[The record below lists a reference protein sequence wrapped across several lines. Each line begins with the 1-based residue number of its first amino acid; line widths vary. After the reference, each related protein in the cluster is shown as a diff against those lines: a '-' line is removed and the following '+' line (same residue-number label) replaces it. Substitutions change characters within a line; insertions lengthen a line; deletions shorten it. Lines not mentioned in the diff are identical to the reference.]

1 MNRKML
7 LGGIAAFGLSLL
19 IPASG
24 IAANTADIIGQY
36 KCEGTNA
43 DGRTYKGK
51 VAISKQGNAYY
62 LRWVVGK
69 NQNFTGVGVLEGN
82 VLAVSYY
89 GSFTGVVAYRVEDSS
104 RLVGKWTT
112 PTAKGQVST
121 EVLTK

>member
-7 LGGIAAFGLSLL
+7 LGGMAAFGLSLL
-19 IPASG
+19 TPASG
-24 IAANTADIIGQY
+24 IAANTVDIIGQY

-51 VAISKQGNAYY
+51 VEISKKGNAYY

-69 NQNFTGVGVLEGN
+69 NQNFTGVGILEGN

-89 GSFTGVVAYRVEDSS
+89 GSFTGVVAYKVEDSS
-104 RLVGKWTT
+104 LLIGKWTT
-112 PTAKGQVST
+112 PKANGQINS
-121 EVLTK
+121 EVLRK